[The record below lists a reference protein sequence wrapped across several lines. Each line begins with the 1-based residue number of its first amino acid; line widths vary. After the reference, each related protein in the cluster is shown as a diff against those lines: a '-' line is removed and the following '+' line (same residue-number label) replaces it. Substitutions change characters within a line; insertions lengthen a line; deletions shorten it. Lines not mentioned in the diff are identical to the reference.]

1 MNPTNV
7 PTITVAIPT
16 TPASTNNFI
25 IYKIDI
31 FIYNFI
37 IYKIDIFII
46 YIFIK
51 RYMNDTNEDK
61 FLFEIDKSIE
71 TGNYNII
78 ISAIKLY
85 KNLINDT
92 YITMAERIYQEL
104 LCERF
109 EEINI

>member
-1 MNPTNV
+1 MNDTND
-7 PTITVAIPT
+7 T
-16 TPASTNNFI
+16 
-25 IYKIDI
+25 
-31 FIYNFI
+31 
-37 IYKIDIFII
+37 
-46 YIFIK
+46 
-51 RYMNDTNEDK
+51 NDTNEDK

-104 LCERF
+104 ICERF
-109 EEINI
+109 EQINI